1 MQFRL
6 TACFLVFA
14 TLQSASVHGQS
25 LGSQGPPS
33 DPTSLAEPQPQE
45 SGVTAEPQLRA
56 DIDRMIE
63 VAHLRERIIEISRL
77 RFEQVRPQLTASM
90 PPTPNRDKILL
101 EYAEKYTSLHST
113 SDYMNKVAG
122 VYAKY
127 FSDEDIKGMIQFY
140 QTPAGQHYIAK
151 IPQVTADIAQ
161 LAESAAA
168 EGIPHIW
175 KQLCREYPELRGKL
189 KYCIEP
195 DTERKSLLTNPA
207 FDPQSSQ
214 FARMPR

>member
-1 MQFRL
+1 MRFGL
-6 TACFLVFA
+6 TSCLLVFT

-25 LGSQGPPS
+25 PEPQRLPS
-33 DPTSLAEPQPQE
+33 NSTSLSQPQPQE
-45 SGVTAEPQLRA
+45 SGVTVEPQLRA
-56 DIDRMIE
+56 DIERMIE

-101 EYAEKYTSLHST
+101 EYAGKYTSLHST

-195 DTERKSLLTNPA
+195 DTERNSLLTNPTV
-207 FDPQSSQ
+207 DPQGSLL
-214 FARMPR
+214 ARMLT

>member
-1 MQFRL
+1 MRFRL

-25 LGSQGPPS
+25 LASQRLPS
-33 DPTSLAEPQPQE
+33 NSTSLSQPQPQE
-45 SGVTAEPQLRA
+45 SGVTVEPHLRA
-56 DIDRMIE
+56 DIERMIE

-113 SDYMNKVAG
+113 SDYMNKVVG

-127 FSDEDIKGMIQFY
+127 FSDEDIKGMIEFY
-140 QTPAGQHYIAK
+140 RTPAGQHYIAK
-151 IPQVTADIAQ
+151 IPQVTAEMAQ

-175 KQLCREYPELRGKL
+175 KELCREYPELRGKL

-195 DTERKSLLTNPA
+195 DTEKKSLLTNPA
-207 FDPQSSQ
+207 FDPQGSQ
-214 FARMPR
+214 FVRMLR

>member
-1 MQFRL
+1 MRFRL

-25 LGSQGPPS
+25 LASQRLPS
-33 DPTSLAEPQPQE
+33 NSTSLSQPQPQE
-45 SGVTAEPQLRA
+45 SGVTVEPHLRA
-56 DIDRMIE
+56 DIERMIE

-113 SDYMNKVAG
+113 SDYMNKVVG

-127 FSDEDIKGMIQFY
+127 FSDEDIKGMIKFY
-140 QTPAGQHYIAK
+140 RTPAGQHYIAK
-151 IPQVTADIAQ
+151 IPQVTAEMAQ

-175 KQLCREYPELRGKL
+175 KELCREYPELRGKL

-195 DTERKSLLTNPA
+195 DTEKKSLLTNPA
-207 FDPQSSQ
+207 FDPQGSQ
-214 FARMPR
+214 FVRMLR